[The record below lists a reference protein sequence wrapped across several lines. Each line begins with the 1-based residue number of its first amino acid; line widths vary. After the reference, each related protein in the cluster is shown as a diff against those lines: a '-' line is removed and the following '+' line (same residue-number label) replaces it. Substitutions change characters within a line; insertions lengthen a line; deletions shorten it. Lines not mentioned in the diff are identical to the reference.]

1 MSKNRISRCL
11 WLQAKL
17 RLDSPAAI
25 GSGNASHTDRDLLT
39 GNDGRPF
46 LPGASIAGIARSLLL
61 ADNGEMQQIFGGE
74 KEEST
79 QSIVTFWDG
88 TIPED
93 EPFTISFRDGV
104 AINERTKTAA
114 DQSKYDFEVL
124 NPGTCFRLRMEVVVR
139 EEQKELPYQ
148 QFVSNFLACIRSGDF
163 RIGGKTMR
171 GYGKVS
177 LEDVRIMKKTFDG
190 DDAADFLDYVNFD
203 WEELKKGGEEK
214 LPKPTYRSPYTDL
227 ELLLRPESTL
237 LIRNYFV
244 QNMGADCEQ
253 LQTNG
258 KTVIPGTAWAGLFRH
273 KVTELLEECMDD
285 ETQAKGMIE
294 KLFGPEKKSDE
305 RWRARILFEESMNVD
320 VKPEEQSELRLI
332 MRNKIDRFTGGVLKS
347 ALFSERVAVGG
358 AFRLGIRIRDAKD
371 YEIGMVLLAAEE
383 VCSSLAAI
391 GGATAVGRGVLKPG
405 GAVRMRTP
413 VMQNQ
418 EASGDEEKQAYRK
431 VLDDEKKQAYRQAP
445 DDEKKQV
452 CQEALDDERRQ
463 TCGEAPDNEKKQACW
478 EALDDERKQA
488 YWDALDAEIT
498 RRKEWG
504 SVWSATE

>member
-11 WLQAKL
+11 WMQAKL

-25 GSGNASHTDRDLLT
+25 GSGNAAHTERDLLT

-61 ADNGEMQQIFGGE
+61 TERGEMQQIFGGE
-74 KEEST
+74 GEDST
-79 QSIVTFWDG
+79 QSMVTFWDG
-88 TIPED
+88 IIPED
-93 EPFTISFRDGV
+93 EPFTVSFRDGV
-104 AINERTKTAA
+104 AINERTKTAE
-114 DQSKYDFEVL
+114 DQGKYDFEVL

-163 RIGGKTMR
+163 RIGGKTTR

-177 LEDVRIMKKTFDG
+177 LEDVWMMEKTFEG
-190 DDAADFLDYVNFD
+190 EGASDFLDYVNFD
-203 WEELKKGGEEK
+203 WEELKNGEVKK
-214 LPKPTYRSPYTDL
+214 LPEPTYCSPYTDL

-273 KVTELLEECMDD
+273 RVTELLEECMDD
-285 ETQAKGMIE
+285 EIQAKGMVE
-294 KLFGPEKKSDE
+294 TLFGPAKESEE
-305 RWRARILFEESMNVD
+305 RWRARILFEESTDLD
-320 VKPEEQSELRLI
+320 VQPGEPGELRLV
-332 MRNKIDRFTGGVLKS
+332 MRNKIDRFTGGVLNS

-371 YEIGMVLLAAEE
+371 YEIGMVLLVAEE
-383 VCSSLAAI
+383 ICCGLAAI
-391 GGATAVGRGVLKPG
+391 GGATAVGRGVLKPDS
-405 GAVRMRTP
+405 AVRVRVPMTEK
-413 VMQNQ
+413 Q
-418 EASGDEEKQAYRK
+418 EAPDGEGNQVYWEVPDDEENQVYWEAPDDEEKQVYR
-431 VLDDEKKQAYRQAP
+431 EAP
-445 DDEKKQV
+445 DDEEKQV
-452 CQEALDDERRQ
+452 YREALDDER
-463 TCGEAPDNEKKQACW
+463 KQARW
-478 EALDDERKQA
+478 EALDDEKKQA

-498 RRKEWG
+498 RRKERG

>member
-11 WLQAKL
+11 WMQAKL
-17 RLDSPAAI
+17 RLESPAAI

-61 ADNGEMQQIFGGE
+61 KEGGEMQQIFGGE

-93 EPFTISFRDGV
+93 EPFTVSFRDGV

-148 QFVSNFLACIRSGDF
+148 QFVSNFLACIRTGDF

-177 LEDVRIMKKTFDG
+177 LEDVRIMEKIFDG
-190 DDAADFLDYVNFD
+190 ADAADFLDYVNFD

-273 KVTELLEECMDD
+273 KMTELLEECMDD
-285 ETQAKGMIE
+285 EKQAKEMIE
-294 KLFGPEKKSDE
+294 MLFGPEKKSDE
-305 RWRARILFEESMNVD
+305 RWRARILFEESMDVD
-320 VKPEEQSELRLI
+320 VKPGEQSELRLI

-371 YEIGMVLLAAEE
+371 YEIGVVLLAAEE

-391 GGATAVGRGVLKPG
+391 GGATAVGRGVLKSE
-405 GAVRMRTP
+405 GAIRICTP
-413 VMQNQ
+413 MMQNQ
-418 EASGDEEKQAYRK
+418 NGPDDEGKQVYKKALDDERTQARWEAPDYEEKQTCW
-431 VLDDEKKQAYRQAP
+431 EAP
-445 DDEKKQV
+445 DDEKKQACREELNDERKRAYWEV
-452 CQEALDDERRQ
+452 LDD
-463 TCGEAPDNEKKQACW
+463 GK
-478 EALDDERKQA
+478 KQA
-488 YWDALDAEIT
+488 YWDALDTEIT